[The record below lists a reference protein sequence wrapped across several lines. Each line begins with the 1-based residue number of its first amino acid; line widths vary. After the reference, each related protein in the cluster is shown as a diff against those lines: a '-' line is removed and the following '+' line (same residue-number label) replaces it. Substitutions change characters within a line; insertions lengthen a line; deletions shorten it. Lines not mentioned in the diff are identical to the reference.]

1 MAQRGGSV
9 ATQIKFGKNIH
20 SPVIGTAEADMG
32 SPRAQNVVMLGAII
46 RSLAVRMSCDAIRTV
61 DGEEIISSRVPPR
74 LRKLNIPIGENV
86 AFSGLFAGDAFST
99 LLPVRN
105 TAEIEIS
112 PIRLTLRTERTVLT
126 SIAAVREGAGLSTSI
141 FLGESGTATD

>member
-20 SPVIGTAEADMG
+20 SFVIGTAEADMG

-46 RSLAVRMSCDAIRTV
+46 PSLAVRMSRDAIKMV

-74 LRKLNIPIGENV
+74 LRKLNI
-86 AFSGLFAGDAFST
+86 DAFC
-99 LLPVRN
+99 
-105 TAEIEIS
+105 
-112 PIRLTLRTERTVLT
+112 
-126 SIAAVREGAGLSTSI
+126 AGMDP
-141 FLGESGTATD
+141 AP